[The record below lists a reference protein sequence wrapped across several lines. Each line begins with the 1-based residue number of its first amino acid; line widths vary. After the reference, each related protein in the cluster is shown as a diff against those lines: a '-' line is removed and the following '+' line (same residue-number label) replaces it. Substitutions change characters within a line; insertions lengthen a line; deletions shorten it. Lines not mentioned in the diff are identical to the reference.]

1 MFIFWFEGFLLQRGL
16 SKTILDQDFIYP
28 CYVVL
33 LIIFLLESEVKN
45 IDLMG
50 TDCYFS
56 LGFSVRKMHLFPK
69 LSPFG
74 CVVEVGVF
82 EF

>member
-1 MFIFWFEGFLLQRGL
+1 MFIFWFEGFLLQRSL

-33 LIIFLLESEVKN
+33 LIIFLFESEVKN

-50 TDCYFS
+50 TDYYFS
-56 LGFSVRKMHLFPK
+56 LSFSVRKMYLFPK
-69 LSPFG
+69 LSPSGF
-74 CVVEVGVF
+74 VLKIGVY